1 MKLYT
6 KLEVMTLLRSH
17 LVRSTAGNLGNREF
31 QIIGEVDF
39 ALKEHPK
46 ANSNILCSRVGK
58 VYRKE
63 TAGMS

>member
-17 LVRSTAGNLGNREF
+17 LVRSTAGNLTDREF
-31 QIIGEVDF
+31 EIMGEVDL
-39 ALKEHPK
+39 AIKEHPK

-63 TAGMS
+63 TAAS